1 MSPTDQPPG
10 VALVTGSARGIGS
23 AIARALADDGHRVA
37 VADILDQEAARVA
50 AEIGGLA
57 VHLDVTDPASVDAG
71 VARVERELGPV
82 EALVNNVGWDQLRPF
97 LETDEAFWERIIEVN
112 YKGCLRVSHR
122 IVPGMVARGYGRVVN
137 IGSDAARAGS
147 SLEAVYSG
155 AKGAVVSFTKTLARE
170 LASHG
175 VTANCVCPGPTETP
189 LLEQMLAAGDPTGR
203 LGESLRRAVPMRR
216 LAAPAD
222 IAGAVAFLV
231 SDRAAYITGQTLSVS
246 GGLTM
251 A

>member
-1 MSPTDQPPG
+1 
-10 VALVTGSARGIGS
+10 
-23 AIARALADDGHRVA
+23 
-37 VADILDQEAARVA
+37 
-50 AEIGGLA
+50 
-57 VHLDVTDPASVDAG
+57 
-71 VARVERELGPV
+71 
-82 EALVNNVGWDQLRPF
+82 
-97 LETDEAFWERIIEVN
+97 
-112 YKGCLRVSHR
+112 VSHR
-122 IVPGMVARGYGRVVN
+122 VVPGMVARGYGRVVN

-203 LGESLRRAVPMRR
+203 LGESLGRAVPMRR